1 MKHGANA
8 SLQGSTVSSRQPDK
22 GIIFSCFVHSHKQ
35 SRKNMNDSNTWEAM
49 RNEPWTNNIG
59 RKQIICLEGIVVQPW
74 HSTGNHRRN
83 TQLYSMS
90 FEDRAKPSKAWH
102 GVCIY

>member
-59 RKQIICLEGIVVQPW
+59 RKQIICLGKDQRDKR
-74 HSTGNHRRN
+74 GDCGAALAFNR
-83 TQLYSMS
+83 
-90 FEDRAKPSKAWH
+90 
-102 GVCIY
+102 